1 MSSERSVIFPL
12 ISIALWWW
20 MCSATPLPETSGYP
34 DSVLGN
40 LEFVLRIRKDVAKT
54 KNDLRKEFRI
64 GSDNELQLV
73 QEILRIEQVDY
84 SHCRK
89 ELCNKEDCFNQI
101 QAGLSTYLHSLSHV
115 AQMLPSFSKR
125 VTDLQLD
132 LSNLSTNI
140 QWQILESVATTVTYP
155 QGETLDLQN
164 QRAIGSYL
172 VIRNL
177 EKFTEAIARA
187 LRHCYS

>member
-20 MCSATPLPETSGYP
+20 VCSATPLPET
-34 DSVLGN
+34 VLN
-40 LEFVLRIRKDVAKT
+40 QLEFVLRIRRDVANM
-54 KNDLRKEFRI
+54 KNDLRTEFKL
-64 GSDNELQLV
+64 GSEYELQLV

-89 ELCNKEDCFNQI
+89 DLCNKEDCFNQI

-115 AQMLPSFSKR
+115 AQMLPSFSER

-132 LSNLSTNI
+132 LSNLSSNI
-140 QWQILESVATTVTYP
+140 QHQILESVATTVTYP

-172 VIRNL
+172 VVRNL
-177 EKFTEAIARA
+177 ENFMKSIARA

>member
-1 MSSERSVIFPL
+1 MSTERSVIFPL
-12 ISIALWWW
+12 ISIALWGL

-34 DSVLGN
+34 DSVLDN
-40 LEFVLRIRKDVAKT
+40 LEFVLRIRKDVAKM
-54 KNDLRKEFRI
+54 KNDLRKEFRL

-89 ELCNKEDCFNQI
+89 DLCNKEDCFNQI
-101 QAGLSTYLHSLSHV
+101 QTGLSTYQHSLSHV
-115 AQMLPSFSKR
+115 AQILPSFSER
-125 VTDLQLD
+125 VTGLQLD

-140 QWQILESVATTVTYP
+140 HRQILESVVTAVTFP

-172 VIRNL
+172 VVRNL
-177 EKFTEAIARA
+177 EKFMEAIARA